1 MASFAQVTFSDALL
15 VQYDTG
21 VGGVERQTTDLED
34 DTDDD
39 GSHDVDEDVES
50 GKTFECSPINCP
62 VLEFR
67 VLNNLQKQKSGEIID
82 AKMNIVASVDAGQ
95 AAKKNQKKDNR
106 KKRAQKPQIHLP
118 EATRLN
124 NDFEFSHVQQPSQEE
139 IRRIT
144 RQLLSK
150 LANAIESPEAPRRKK
165 DGIDG
170 EKVFVKIS
178 IESQD
183 HPFFRRLWS
192 ARHILDKDSPL
203 LLPEARNLIRLN
215 GGKWPVELNTVN
227 AIRKCLRFDQL
238 IVSLSG
244 TSHVDSNSVYA
255 QKIYC
260 YADTCVGYRFCNAL
274 SHDQNGCLVVDPDRL
289 NVVQEQ
295 DGGGGEEL
303 DMDRSRHYK
312 DIFVL

>member
-1 MASFAQVTFSDALL
+1 MTRVASFAQVTFSDAVLI
-15 VQYDTG
+15 QYGTG
-21 VGGVERQTTDLED
+21 VGGVKPQATGLDD

-39 GSHDVDEDVES
+39 HDAGKDVES
-50 GKTFECSPINCP
+50 GKAFECSTINCP

-67 VLNNLQKQKSGEIID
+67 VLNNLQKTKGGEIID
-82 AKMNIVASVDAGQ
+82 ARMNIVASIDAGQ
-95 AAKKNQKKDNR
+95 AVKKKRKKSSG
-106 KKRAQKPQIHLP
+106 KKRAQKCQLRSS
-118 EATRLN
+118 EGTRLT
-124 NDFEFSHVQQPSQEE
+124 NDLEICDLKQPTQEE
-139 IRRIT
+139 MRVMS
-144 RQLLSK
+144 RQLSSK
-150 LANAIESPEAPRRKK
+150 LVDPIETAEAPQPKK
-165 DGIDG
+165 EDS

-192 ARHILDKDSPL
+192 ARHALDQDSPL

-215 GGKWPVELNTVN
+215 GGKWPVELNSVK
-227 AIRKCLRFDQL
+227 AIRRCLRFDQL

-244 TSHVDSNSVYA
+244 TSNVDSNSVYA
-255 QKIYC
+255 QKIYG
-260 YADTCVGYRFCNAL
+260 YGDTCVGYRFCNAL

-295 DGGGGEEL
+295 VGGGGEQL
-303 DMDRSRHYK
+303 DVDKSRHVK